1 MKSVPLAELV
11 ELQIG
16 YRPVSNQIQTGGID
30 FAIPVAALDSDREHI
45 DEFGVPGP
53 GRLWVA
59 SLEPIDAAA
68 GKPEQRLQEGTVLLL
83 SRGRRLTAVPICE
96 GYVAP
101 WPPPWGRAVVLYYY
115 YILFPDTRKIGPRF
129 LAWLINHGPLQ
140 PEIEKTAQGGIL
152 PYLKSQNLLELEV
165 PLPPLDVQETLVE
178 AYELMLVEQ
187 RLSER
192 KTALMAQK
200 NEVICSN
207 ILNHQ
212 LKRSK

>member
-1 MKSVPLAELV
+1 MKTVPLAKLV
-11 ELQIG
+11 SLQIG
-16 YRPVSNQIQTGGID
+16 YRPSSTQSATGGLD

-59 SLEPIDAAA
+59 SLDAIDAAA

-83 SRGRRLTAVPICE
+83 NRGRRLTAVPVCE

-101 WPPPWGRAVVLYYY
+101 WPPPWGRAVVSYYY
-115 YILFPDTRKIGPRF
+115 YILFPDTKLIGPRF
-129 LAWLINHGPLQ
+129 LAWLLNHGPLQ
-140 PEIEKTAQGGIL
+140 SEIEKAAQGGVM
-152 PYLKSQNLLELEV
+152 PYLKSQSLLDLEV
-165 PLPPLDVQETLVE
+165 HLPTLDVQEFLIE

-187 RLSER
+187 RLQER
-192 KTALMAQK
+192 KTALMAQRADA
-200 NEVICSN
+200 VCSQ

-212 LKRSK
+212 LKRKV

>member
-1 MKSVPLAELV
+1 MKKVSLAQLV
-11 ELQIG
+11 DLQIG
-16 YRPVSNQIQTGGID
+16 YRPSSTQTQTGGLD

-59 SLEPIDAAA
+59 SLDAIDAAA

-83 SRGRRLTAVPICE
+83 SRGRRLAAVPICE

-115 YILFPDTRKIGPRF
+115 YILFPKIKWIGPRF
-129 LAWLINHGPLQ
+129 LAWLLNHGPLKL
-140 PEIEKTAQGGIL
+140 EIEKAAQGGVM
-152 PYLKSQNLLELEV
+152 PYLKSHELLELEV
-165 PLPPLDVQETLVE
+165 LLPPLDVQTAVVE

-187 RLSER
+187 RLHER
-192 KTALMAQK
+192 KTALMAEK
-200 NEVICSN
+200 ADAICN
-207 ILNHQ
+207 MILNNQ
-212 LKRSK
+212 LHGKT